1 MGDGTG
7 AGVLDERLIGGIFLW
22 YDSAREEGSVMS
34 SSRDHY
40 EVLQAHPNAGAEVIR
55 AAYRR
60 LARMYHPDAGVFK
73 RVVGFAL
80 MIFAVTIPALVALG
94 GVALVVG
101 LMRLEK
107 IGQEWGAGRN

>member
-1 MGDGTG
+1 
-7 AGVLDERLIGGIFLW
+7 
-22 YDSAREEGSVMS
+22 MS

-40 EVLQAHPNAGAEVIR
+40 EILQVHPNAGPEVIR
-55 AAYRR
+55 AAYRQ

-94 GVALVVG
+94 GGVALVVG